1 MSFLNSAMLAG
12 LLPLVALPLIIHL
25 LNKKFPKLFRFSWV
39 KNIQQTSA
47 ERSKIFKL
55 RHVIFMLLRTA
66 FLILLLLA
74 FLKPVLNQFG
84 LNAAE
89 NSERSVLIL
98 IDHSLS
104 MEYKG
109 ESVSSRER
117 AIHEAEKLINTLDSE
132 DELNVFLVAQTPTSC
147 FVDSSRNHAEAQRFL
162 KSVKGGFSRAD
173 FTQANAAAARLLSKV
188 KGRSEVYYFSDF
200 QRKNWAN
207 VDFSAL
213 PPATRIFFR
222 DVGTVKKDNRAILSA
237 TVEESQFLAG
247 DSIALQV
254 TVGNFSEQPYKGP
267 LSALVDDRLRF
278 EQTVEIAPW
287 TTARIT
293 LPIPAGSPGLH
304 RCELQLPEDDLL
316 ADNRFFISIPVLEKE
331 EVLLVSD
338 DAGDKGAVYFLKT
351 ALNPFEN
358 KAGSLLP
365 VHIKSSDLS
374 AARLVGV
381 RKIFLTRASRLSEE
395 ACAQLAKL
403 MFSGGGVVY
412 FLDGK
417 DDAENLLALDKAM
430 GSGVVPM
437 KLGLRH
443 VAENIAT
450 GAQQVSK
457 GDFKSRYLKLF
468 RGATRQD
475 LGLLEFYDF
484 YQASSTGAGEILL
497 QYTDDTPA
505 MASAGH
511 GLGTMLLLNFSAGE
525 LSSNLARQKIFPAWI
540 QELVKALSTEE
551 SIPLSY
557 VAGENVSAEVWRH
570 ELRGSSLKSP
580 DGQDITLKS
589 EAMGERYA
597 VSFTPY
603 MTGFYTMGADK
614 GRRDFAVN
622 HSPDESDL
630 RPIEKSMLPEQ
641 LTGEQQA
648 NFIQSQEDYE
658 ALASGRPLFH
668 YLIYAALI
676 FLILE
681 IGFQLWIRRLSI

>member
-1 MSFLNSAMLAG
+1 MSFLNSALLAG

-25 LNKKFPKLFRFSWV
+25 LNKQFPTLFRFSSV
-39 KNIQQTSA
+39 KNIRDTAA
-47 ERSKIFKL
+47 ERSKLFKL
-55 RHVIFMLLRTA
+55 RHIIFMLLRTA
-66 FLILLLLA
+66 FLILLLFA

-84 LNAAE
+84 FNAAE
-89 NSERSVLIL
+89 NSERSVLVL

-109 ESVSSRER
+109 ESVSCRER
-117 AIHEAEKLINTLDSE
+117 ALHEAEKLIDTLEPD
-132 DELNVFLVAQTPTSC
+132 DELNIFLVAQTPTSC
-147 FVDSSRNHAEAQRFL
+147 FVDFSRNHDEAKRFL
-162 KSVKGGFSRAD
+162 KSVKGGFTRAD
-173 FTQANAAAARLLSKV
+173 FNQANAAVARTLSKV

-213 PPATRIFFR
+213 PPTARIFFR

-254 TVGNFSEQPYKGP
+254 TVGNFSEQAFNGP
-267 LSALVDDRLRF
+267 LSAIVDDRLSF

-304 RCELQLPEDDLL
+304 RCELRLPEDDLL

-338 DAGDKGAVYFLKT
+338 DSEEKGAVYFLKT
-351 ALNPFEN
+351 ALNPFDD
-358 KAGSLLP
+358 KGGSLLP
-365 VHIKSSDLS
+365 VHIQSSELS
-374 AARLVGV
+374 ATRMVGV
-381 RKIFLTRASRLSEE
+381 RKVFLTRAGKLSEE

-403 MFSGGGVVY
+403 MFSGGGVIY

-417 DDAENLLALDKAM
+417 NDAENLIALDKAM

-497 QYTDDTPA
+497 HYSDETPA
-505 MASAGH
+505 MASASH

-525 LSSNLARQKIFPAWI
+525 LSSNLARQKIFPAWV

-551 SIPLSY
+551 SIPLSHA
-557 VAGENVSAEVWRH
+557 AGENVSAEVWRH
-570 ELRGSSLKSP
+570 ELRQSVLMSP
-580 DGQDITLKS
+580 DGTAIPLKS

-603 MTGFYTMGADK
+603 KPGFYTMGAGK
-614 GRRDFAVN
+614 ERRDFAVN

-630 RPIEKSMLPEQ
+630 RAIEKSMLPEQ
-641 LTGEQQA
+641 MKGEQQA
-648 NFIQSQEDYE
+648 NFIQSQDDFN
-658 ALASGRPLFH
+658 ALAAGRPLFH
-668 YLIYAALI
+668 YFIYAALL
-676 FLILE
+676 FLLLE
-681 IGFQLWIRRLSI
+681 AGFQLWIRRLSA